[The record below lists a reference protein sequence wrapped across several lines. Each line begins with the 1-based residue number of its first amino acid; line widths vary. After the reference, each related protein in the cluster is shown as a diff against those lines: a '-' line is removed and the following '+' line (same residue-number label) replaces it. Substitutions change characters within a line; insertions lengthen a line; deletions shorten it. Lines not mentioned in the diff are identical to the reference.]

1 MIQRFI
7 YEFLYLA
14 KNVPWDTGVSPYEL
28 TDFLTKNPEGR
39 ALDLGCGTGT
49 NAITMALH
57 GWDVVGIDLSGI
69 AIARARRKAKRAS
82 VDIKFHQSDVTKID
96 GISGP
101 FDLILDIGCFH
112 GLSADS
118 RKIYEANLRRLLEPG
133 GTFLTYTWLKV
144 NEADRSWSP
153 TEQQIRKL
161 FENSFEIMQVE
172 HGEDKHGKRSS
183 AWFTVRRRP

>member
-7 YEFLYLA
+7 YEFHYLV
-14 KNVPWDTGVSPYEL
+14 KNAPWDTGISPPEL
-28 TDFLTKNPEGR
+28 TDFLAKKPEGR
-39 ALDLGCGTGT
+39 ALDIGCGTGT
-49 NAITMALH
+49 NAITIALH
-57 GWDVVGIDLSGI
+57 GWDVVGIDLSSI

-82 VDIKFHQSDVTKID
+82 VDINFHQGDATKID

-112 GLSADS
+112 GLPADS
-118 RKIYEANLRRLLEPG
+118 RKIHEANLRRLLVPG
-133 GTFLTYTWLKV
+133 GTFLLYTWLKA

-161 FENSFEIMQVE
+161 LENSFDFMQVE

-183 AWFTVRRRP
+183 AWFTFRRRP